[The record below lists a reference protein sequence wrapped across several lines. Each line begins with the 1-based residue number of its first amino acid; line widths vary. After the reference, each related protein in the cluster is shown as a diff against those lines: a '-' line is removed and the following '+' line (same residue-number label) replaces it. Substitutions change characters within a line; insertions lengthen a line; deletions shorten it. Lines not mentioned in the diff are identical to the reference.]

1 MARQLKRIGF
11 VNTLAVIV
19 DGKDEK
25 WYLEKVKKH
34 YQCDKLREIR
44 IEPNLPQ
51 EKGVKDLFELAKEK
65 VEQNYGMV
73 MLFLDFDDIMASKDE
88 MRIFKDL
95 YSKWLEATANPTRRS
110 KYSWMAKMR
119 VIVNNPCLEYWYLL
133 HFKKTTKFYE
143 RYEPH
148 LKQELRKQPGMQQYE
163 KKEDYYNR
171 LPDIYQRLTEHGS
184 LEAAR
189 KNAEDFDLNT
199 YMQRGTSEIFKLF
212 DYFDNEL

>member
-34 YQCDKLREIR
+34 YPCDKLREIR

-88 MRIFKDL
+88 MRTFKDL
-95 YSKWLEATANPTRRS
+95 YSKWLEATANPTRKS